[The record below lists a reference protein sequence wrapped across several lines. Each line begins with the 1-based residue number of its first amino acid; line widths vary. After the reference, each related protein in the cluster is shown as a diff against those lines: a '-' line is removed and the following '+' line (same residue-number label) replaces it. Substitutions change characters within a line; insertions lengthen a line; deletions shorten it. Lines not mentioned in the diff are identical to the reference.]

1 MVFAAGGQKEH
12 WAHLRMS
19 NHSSKVDTRVQH
31 AKKQERNGAQYHAR
45 SVREAALLRSSIL
58 GSHDI
63 HGSLYSLRL
72 LSG

>member
-12 WAHLRMS
+12 WTHLRMS

-58 GSHDI
+58 GDLTI
-63 HGSLYSLRL
+63 YTALYIV
-72 LSG
+72 